1 MFLAEGQRSDIC
13 GDRKGICPTCRTQE
27 RGNGAL
33 GGRCGLWGQMGV
45 STALHPHSHPGA
57 CDVTVSVSEAH
68 LFVPPGVQ
76 APIVRLFSLAPTSP
90 YTHPHPGTLS
100 AHFL

>member
-1 MFLAEGQRSDIC
+1 MWAVGTD
-13 GDRKGICPTCRTQE
+13 
-27 RGNGAL
+27 
-33 GGRCGLWGQMGV
+33 GV

-57 CDVTVSVSEAH
+57 CAVTVRVSEAH
-68 LFVPPGVQ
+68 PFIPPGVQ
-76 APIVRLFSLAPTSP
+76 APIVCLFSLAPTSP